1 MAQESRLVVVIDSQ
15 NAERNARNLGNE
27 LVSIERKGEFASKSM
42 DSLSV
47 ATRALAGHMAGL
59 VTVGA
64 AISKMDTYTGLQNRL
79 KLVTNNQAELNK
91 ATEDTFQIAQKTYSA
106 WDSVLQVYQR
116 FSDNAKTLNLTMDDT
131 ARLTETVSK
140 AVAISGAS
148 AEAAD
153 AALVQFGQ
161 ALASGTLRGEELNSV
176 MEQTPALAKAIAK
189 GMGITVGE
197 LRSVAAEGK
206 ITSQE
211 IVKALRNVQDEVD
224 ALFAKTDITIGQS
237 LTLLNNEITKFVGEA
252 GKGSGAAQALSGS
265 IQLLANNLNL
275 IADSAF
281 AIGIG
286 LMTKAVLTKTV
297 AVQASIAAST
307 KQVFATI
314 AERNANIAA
323 AKAEVESALAEAQS
337 TQVTLTNIKA
347 THAQIMAEIELEKVR
362 LKAQI
367 TEQGRTATIT
377 RMAQLGRLQ
386 AQVAL
391 EVAAAE
397 TAQSA
402 SSARLSAALTAQS
415 VATSRLALAK
425 SALMAIFSPMGLAI
439 AATAASFYL
448 LSSSSDEVKESLAT
462 QSDSVSDLT
471 DKYIKLNTV
480 QALTEGV
487 RLRKEIEQQNDAID
501 DASGAIKRFA
511 YIQKELFKL
520 SGSDYEDYQNA
531 IKSIATGASDAGDL
545 LKKMISSGRFSQTQI
560 DKLIEFSSA
569 VAESKNKIEQGNTAL
584 KLLNATS
591 GQHVEVT
598 AESIKQLTIQTNLT
612 KVATQNFT
620 DMKTQMLD
628 SLRAQVEFIRL
639 NGGSEEQ
646 VKSLNKVIQAYSL
659 NQISATD
666 AVSKFNS
673 TAKVPVDNIK
683 KLQEYAI
690 KTDQSKIALN
700 QANAELKKQND
711 LRNEYLKQHQTV
723 LGAQQGE
730 TNELNNQV
738 AAQEKLNK
746 LRDNANKDNLKN
758 DFLIKNTKA
767 FGGGEKGLDK
777 ARAASEFYTDNKIPM
792 TRSLT
797 GQEYAIFE
805 AWYKKQKEVKDL
817 QESISESTRKQT
829 KEVEKQTKEAAKQA
843 VLLAGNDEK
852 SRNMLRVYLA
862 FRNAGLGDK
871 QARVMTAQVGRE
883 TDFRNEAMFGSH
895 KDANNG
901 YTNTGFLSW
910 QKSRSTK
917 LMQSLQ
923 GQGVLDKNGKIQQTQ
938 DALDAMAKHA
948 VQEAMTDKSY
958 SKSKA
963 ALLNDDLDY
972 RSLERIVAKN
982 LVGWDYDGKKLGKA
996 KASQHLAKQD
1006 SYYNQL
1012 SKILGDNPEA
1022 VSKAIGDLSKLED
1035 EAYKARAKTLE
1046 EVKQLQATYDSETV
1060 ARSKKREEEINKA
1073 TILGQSN
1080 LIPKINERY
1089 DAEDKLAQKQFDF
1102 EVNGY
1107 KWTEEQKLDY
1117 TYETNSLRLVAEGKL
1132 SEDQRKVALDGLKL
1146 QKQQELGLLKLAQ
1159 EQRLFQARLSLLS
1172 ETQAMQERYRLERE
1186 EIHKNTKL
1194 SIEERQKLIALS
1206 KANQDKETR
1215 DKVNNAVQNWGGI
1228 QADMNGTGEFFRQDQ
1243 ERFSRLN
1250 AANDLADSQFAATD
1264 LNEQNSLDG
1273 LNAQFEAGL
1282 IKQQD
1287 YENQKTAIIQ
1297 AAQDQRN
1304 QIAAEHAKNVQDIE
1318 DKYQQDRLNTQ
1329 IAFGGQMMGSLTSM
1343 FGSMFGEQ
1351 SKAYKIMFAADKAYA
1366 IAAAGIAIQ
1375 QNIAAAS
1382 KAGFPLN
1389 IPLIAGAVAQ
1399 GASIIA
1405 NIRAIKDQGFADGG
1419 YTGSG
1424 RKYEPAGI
1432 VHKGEVVWSQE
1443 DIKRWGGVGLVENMR
1458 KSANP
1463 EAFINNHAI
1472 NNTSAEN
1479 VFNRSFLSSKAFN
1492 DNQNIS
1498 NIFNRPTRE
1507 NQIIVNAFKPSK
1519 DAASRSE
1526 DVQSITNQYAGNNT
1540 SFSEVLD
1547 KSIQSSKSF
1556 NASKSIISS
1565 LSNSK
1570 VLNSNVSNSTV
1581 QNAEKEL
1588 LKEVSIFKDN
1598 GFADGGYTGKGK
1610 KYEIAG
1616 AVHKGEIVWSQDD
1629 IKKWGGVDKVEQMR
1643 RATSPESFVSN
1654 YAQNHTTF
1662 ESILNRAN
1670 QSSRIF
1676 NQSKEISNIFNKS
1689 VQDDQIIYKGNGN
1702 VPTSAT
1708 SDLYHD
1714 GKVYF
1719 SSNGLV
1725 QDRSNLDDVQD
1736 FTLGRTS
1743 RPQAEIMPSIEPSTP
1758 TINFKIEVINQVSGA
1773 TVEAEQL
1780 DEQTV
1785 RIIVT
1790 DELDK
1795 QLPRKVPKLVSDQI
1809 ANPNSTISRSLTEN
1823 TTARRNRT

>member
-1 MAQESRLVVVIDSQ
+1 VELDS
-15 NAERNARNLGNE
+15 
-27 LVSIERKGEFASKSM
+27 ITKKGDFASKSM
-42 DSLSV
+42 DRMSV
-47 ATRALAGHMAGL
+47 ATRALAGYMAGL
-59 VTVGA
+59 LTVGS

-79 KLVTNNQAELNK
+79 KLVTNNQVELNK
-91 ATEDTFQIAQKTYSA
+91 ATEDTFRIAQKTYSA

-211 IVKALRNVQDEVD
+211 IVKALKNVQDEVD

-402 SSARLSAALTAQS
+402 ASSRLSAALTAQS

-545 LKKMISSGRFSQTQI
+545 LKKMISSGRFSQNQI

-591 GQHVEVT
+591 RQHVEVT

-673 TAKVPVDNIK
+673 TAKIPAENIK
-683 KLQEYAI
+683 GLQDHAT

-723 LGAQQGE
+723 LAAQQGE

-746 LRDNANKDNLKN
+746 LRDNANKDILKN

-797 GQEYAIFE
+797 SQEAAIFE
-805 AWYKKQKEVKDL
+805 AWYKKQKEAKDL
-817 QESISESTRKQT
+817 QESITESSRKQT
-829 KEVEKQTKEAAKQA
+829 KESEKKLKITQAELEVAKRSAALIESSGLGKYA
-843 VLLAGNDEK
+843 ESKGIPSSVIAGLLAQESQGIREAKSHTGAIGYFQTTSGYRKQNNMSVADSYDLEK
-852 SRNMLRVYLA
+852 SGKIVIDNIAKVYEKTGDLA
-862 FRNAGLGDK
+862 QAILSHNAGEGG
-871 QARVMTAQVGRE
+871 ARQFTKTGKVKGSAE
-883 TDFRNEAMFGSH
+883 RNKEVSQ
-895 KDANNG
+895 
-901 YTNTGFLSW
+901 Y
-910 QKSRSTK
+910 
-917 LMQSLQ
+917 
-923 GQGVLDKNGKIQQTQ
+923 
-938 DALDAMAKHA
+938 
-948 VQEAMTDKSY
+948 
-958 SKSKA
+958 
-963 ALLNDDLDY
+963 
-972 RSLERIVAKN
+972 VAKVSRYSDIIAGG
-982 LVGWDYDGKKLGKA
+982 VGKGGLSDGDSDRAYGK
-996 KASQHLAKQD
+996 Q
-1006 SYYNQL
+1006 
-1012 SKILGDNPEA
+1012 I
-1022 VSKAIGDLSKLED
+1022 
-1035 EAYKARAKTLE
+1035 KARLE
-1046 EVKQLQATYDSETV
+1046 LVKQGLNLQEQYEEEQAKRTK
-1060 ARSKKREEEINKA
+1060 ARNEEINLA
-1073 TILGQSN
+1073 QQTGQTA
-1080 LIPKINERY
+1080 LIPKIKERY
-1089 DAEDKLAQKQFDF
+1089 KAQDELAKLQQDF

-1107 KWTEEQKLDY
+1107 KWTEKQKLEY

-1132 SEDQRKVALDGLKL
+1132 SEDQRKVALGGLEL

-1159 EQRLFQARLSLLS
+1159 EQRLFQAEQFMLGEMERIKKRYALEYDEISKITDLEERRRKMSAFQADFIRNGVGNPTIDQYDTSSQFLKSTNYTKPKQTNMQVLDEDYAQTYQKLKDNLAAVLES
-1172 ETQAMQERYRLERE
+1172 EKASYQERLEA
-1186 EIHKNTKL
+1186 
-1194 SIEERQKLIALS
+1194 ERVFKEARQQMDNEYHL
-1206 KANQDKETR
+1206 KAIDARKADHDSQLQLYSQMISSASST
-1215 DKVNNAVQNWGGI
+1215 WGGLTQI
-1228 QADMNGTGEFFRQDQ
+1228 VKDARGEN
-1243 ERFSRLN
+1243 SRSFKAMFIAQQSFAIASAIISAHL
-1250 AANDLADSQFAATD
+1250 AATQVAAD
-1264 LNEQNSLDG
+1264 ATIPFFGAKIAASTAMLAMGYAN
-1273 LNAQFEAGL
+1273 AGL
-1282 IKQQD
+1282 I
-1287 YENQKTAIIQ
+1287 A
-1297 AAQDQRN
+1297 
-1304 QIAAEHAKNVQDIE
+1304 
-1318 DKYQQDRLNTQ
+1318 
-1329 IAFGGQMMGSLTSM
+1329 GQT
-1343 FGSMFGEQ
+1343 
-1351 SKAYKIMFAADKAYA
+1351 I
-1366 IAAAGIAIQ
+1366 
-1375 QNIAAAS
+1375 
-1382 KAGFPLN
+1382 AGF
-1389 IPLIAGAVAQ
+1389 
-1399 GASIIA
+1399 S
-1405 NIRAIKDQGFADGG
+1405 DGG
-1419 YTGSG
+1419 FTGSG
-1424 RKYEPAGI
+1424 GKYQPAGI
-1432 VHKGEVVWSQE
+1432 VHKGEIVWSQE
-1443 DIKRWGGVGLVENMR
+1443 DIKRWGGVGLVEKMR

-1463 EAFINNHAI
+1463 EAFLNN
-1472 NNTSAEN
+1472 
-1479 VFNRSFLSSKAFN
+1479 
-1492 DNQNIS
+1492 
-1498 NIFNRPTRE
+1498 
-1507 NQIIVNAFKPSK
+1507 
-1519 DAASRSE
+1519 
-1526 DVQSITNQYAGNNT
+1526 
-1540 SFSEVLD
+1540 
-1547 KSIQSSKSF
+1547 
-1556 NASKSIISS
+1556 NAS
-1565 LSNSK
+1565 
-1570 VLNSNVSNSTV
+1570 
-1581 QNAEKEL
+1581 
-1588 LKEVSIFKDN
+1588 
-1598 GFADGGYTGKGK
+1598 ADS
-1610 KYEIAG
+1610 
-1616 AVHKGEIVWSQDD
+1616 V
-1629 IKKWGGVDKVEQMR
+1629 MR
-1643 RATSPESFVSN
+1643 RAMMSSSAFIESQKQ
-1654 YAQNHTTF
+1654 AD
-1662 ESILNRAN
+1662 
-1670 QSSRIF
+1670 IF
-1676 NQSKEISNIFNKS
+1676 NQP
-1689 VQDDQIIYKGNGN
+1689 VQDTQIIYKGNGS
-1702 VPTSAT
+1702 VPTAASSAN
-1708 SDLYHD
+1708 SDLFHD

-1719 SSNGLV
+1719 SSNGIV

-1743 RPQAEIMPSIEPSTP
+1743 RPQAEIMPSIEQSSP
-1758 TINFKIEVINQVSGA
+1758 TINFKIEVVNQVSGA

-1780 DEQTV
+1780 DEKTV

-1823 TTARRNRT
+1823 TTARRNR

>member
-1 MAQESRLVVVIDSQ
+1 MAQESRLVIVIDAK

-27 LVSIERKGEFASKSM
+27 LDSIERKGEFASKSM
-42 DSLSV
+42 DNLSV
-47 ATRALAGHMAGL
+47 ATRALAGYMAGL
-59 VTVGA
+59 VTVSS

-79 KLVTNNQAELNK
+79 KLVTNNQVELNK
-91 ATEDTFQIAQKTYSA
+91 ATEDTFRIAQKTYSA

-211 IVKALRNVQDEVD
+211 IVKALKNVQDEVD

-402 SSARLSAALTAQS
+402 ASSRLSAALTAQS

-545 LKKMISSGRFSQTQI
+545 LKKMISSGRFSQNQI

-591 GQHVEVT
+591 RQHVEVT

-673 TAKVPVDNIK
+673 TAKIPAENIK
-683 KLQEYAI
+683 GLQDHAT

-723 LGAQQGE
+723 LAAQQGE

-746 LRDNANKDNLKN
+746 LRDNANKDILKN

-797 GQEYAIFE
+797 SQEAAIFE
-805 AWYKKQKEVKDL
+805 AWYKKQKEAKDL
-817 QESISESTRKQT
+817 QESITESSRKQT
-829 KEVEKQTKEAAKQA
+829 KESEKKLKITQAELEVAKRSAALIESSGLGKYA
-843 VLLAGNDEK
+843 ESKGIPSSVIAGLLAQESQGIREAKSHTGAIGYFQTTSGYRKQNNMSVADSYDLEK
-852 SRNMLRVYLA
+852 SGKIVIDNIAKVYKKTGDLA
-862 FRNAGLGDK
+862 QAILSHNAGEGG
-871 QARVMTAQVGRE
+871 ARQFTKTGKVKGSAE
-883 TDFRNEAMFGSH
+883 RNKEVSQ
-895 KDANNG
+895 
-901 YTNTGFLSW
+901 Y
-910 QKSRSTK
+910 
-917 LMQSLQ
+917 
-923 GQGVLDKNGKIQQTQ
+923 
-938 DALDAMAKHA
+938 
-948 VQEAMTDKSY
+948 
-958 SKSKA
+958 
-963 ALLNDDLDY
+963 
-972 RSLERIVAKN
+972 VAKVSRYSDIIAGG
-982 LVGWDYDGKKLGKA
+982 VGKGGLSDGDSDRAYGK
-996 KASQHLAKQD
+996 Q
-1006 SYYNQL
+1006 
-1012 SKILGDNPEA
+1012 I
-1022 VSKAIGDLSKLED
+1022 
-1035 EAYKARAKTLE
+1035 KARLE
-1046 EVKQLQATYDSETV
+1046 LVKQGLNLQEQYEEEQAKRTK
-1060 ARSKKREEEINKA
+1060 ARNEEINLA
-1073 TILGQSN
+1073 QQTGQTA
-1080 LIPKINERY
+1080 LIPKIKERY
-1089 DAEDKLAQKQFDF
+1089 KAQDELAKLQQDF

-1107 KWTEEQKLDY
+1107 KWTEKQKLEY

-1132 SEDQRKVALDGLKL
+1132 SEDQRKVALGGLEL

-1159 EQRLFQARLSLLS
+1159 EQRLFQAEQFMLGEMERIKKRYALEYDEISKITDLEERRRKMSAFQADFIRNGVGNPTIDQYDTSSQFLKSTNYTKPKQTNMQVLDEDYAQTYQKLKDNLAAVLES
-1172 ETQAMQERYRLERE
+1172 EKASYQERLEA
-1186 EIHKNTKL
+1186 
-1194 SIEERQKLIALS
+1194 ERVFKEARQQMDNEYHL
-1206 KANQDKETR
+1206 KAIDARKADHDSQLQLYSQMISSASST
-1215 DKVNNAVQNWGGI
+1215 WGGLTQI
-1228 QADMNGTGEFFRQDQ
+1228 VKDARGEN
-1243 ERFSRLN
+1243 SRSFKAMFIAQQSFAIASAIISAHL
-1250 AANDLADSQFAATD
+1250 AATQVAAD
-1264 LNEQNSLDG
+1264 ATIPFFGAKIAASTAMLAMGYAN
-1273 LNAQFEAGL
+1273 AGL
-1282 IKQQD
+1282 I
-1287 YENQKTAIIQ
+1287 A
-1297 AAQDQRN
+1297 
-1304 QIAAEHAKNVQDIE
+1304 
-1318 DKYQQDRLNTQ
+1318 
-1329 IAFGGQMMGSLTSM
+1329 GQT
-1343 FGSMFGEQ
+1343 
-1351 SKAYKIMFAADKAYA
+1351 I
-1366 IAAAGIAIQ
+1366 
-1375 QNIAAAS
+1375 
-1382 KAGFPLN
+1382 AGF
-1389 IPLIAGAVAQ
+1389 
-1399 GASIIA
+1399 S
-1405 NIRAIKDQGFADGG
+1405 DGG
-1419 YTGSG
+1419 FTGSG
-1424 RKYEPAGI
+1424 GKYQPAGI
-1432 VHKGEVVWSQE
+1432 VHKGEIVWSQE
-1443 DIKRWGGVGLVENMR
+1443 DIKRWGGVGLVEKMR

-1463 EAFINNHAI
+1463 EAFLNN
-1472 NNTSAEN
+1472 
-1479 VFNRSFLSSKAFN
+1479 
-1492 DNQNIS
+1492 
-1498 NIFNRPTRE
+1498 
-1507 NQIIVNAFKPSK
+1507 
-1519 DAASRSE
+1519 
-1526 DVQSITNQYAGNNT
+1526 
-1540 SFSEVLD
+1540 
-1547 KSIQSSKSF
+1547 
-1556 NASKSIISS
+1556 NAS
-1565 LSNSK
+1565 
-1570 VLNSNVSNSTV
+1570 
-1581 QNAEKEL
+1581 
-1588 LKEVSIFKDN
+1588 
-1598 GFADGGYTGKGK
+1598 ADS
-1610 KYEIAG
+1610 
-1616 AVHKGEIVWSQDD
+1616 V
-1629 IKKWGGVDKVEQMR
+1629 MR
-1643 RATSPESFVSN
+1643 RAMMSSSAFIESQKQ
-1654 YAQNHTTF
+1654 AD
-1662 ESILNRAN
+1662 
-1670 QSSRIF
+1670 IF
-1676 NQSKEISNIFNKS
+1676 NQP
-1689 VQDDQIIYKGNGN
+1689 VQDTQIIYKGNRDT
-1702 VPTSAT
+1702 PKLASSAN
-1708 SDLYHD
+1708 SDLFHD

-1719 SSNGLV
+1719 SSNGIV

-1743 RPQAEIMPSIEPSTP
+1743 RPQAEIMPSIEQSSP
-1758 TINFKIEVINQVSGA
+1758 TINFKIEVVNQVSGA

-1780 DEQTV
+1780 DEKTV

-1823 TTARRNRT
+1823 TTARRNR

>member
-1 MAQESRLVVVIDSQ
+1 MAQESRLVIVIDSQ

-27 LVSIERKGEFASKSM
+27 LNSIERKGEFASKSM

-59 VTVGA
+59 LTVGS

-91 ATEDTFQIAQKTYSA
+91 ATEDTFRIAQKTYSA

-211 IVKALRNVQDEVD
+211 IIKALKNVQDEVD
-224 ALFAKTDITIGQS
+224 TLFAKTDITIGQS

-598 AESIKQLTIQTNLT
+598 TESIKQLTIQTNLT

-666 AVSKFNS
+666 AVDKFNS
-673 TAKVPVDNIK
+673 TAKVPAENIK
-683 KLQEYAI
+683 GLQDYAT

-746 LRDNANKDNLKN
+746 LRDNANKDILKN

-797 GQEYAIFE
+797 SQEAAIFE

-829 KEVEKQTKEAAKQA
+829 KEVEKQTKESAKQA
-843 VLLAGNDEK
+843 VLLAGNNERV
-852 SRNMLRVYLA
+852 RNMLRVYQS

-895 KDANNG
+895 KDENNG

-982 LVGWDYDGKKLGKA
+982 FVGWDYDGKKLGKA

-1022 VSKAIGDLSKLED
+1022 ASKAIGDLSKFED

-1186 EIHKNTKL
+1186 EILKNTKL

-1215 DKVNNAVQNWGGI
+1215 DKVNNAAQNWGGI
-1228 QADMNGTGEFFRQDQ
+1228 QADMNGTSEFFRQDQ

-1250 AANDLADSQFAATD
+1250 AANDLADSQYAATD
-1264 LNEQNSLDG
+1264 LDEKNGLDN
-1273 LNAQFEAGL
+1273 LNAQMEAGL

-1287 YENQKTAIIQ
+1287 FENRKTAIIQ

-1304 QIAAEHAKNVQDIE
+1304 QIAAEYAQNAQDIE
-1318 DKYQQDRLNTQ
+1318 DKYQQDRLNTI

-1382 KAGFPLN
+1382 KVGFPLN
-1389 IPLIAGAVAQ
+1389 LPLIAGAVAQ

-1419 YTGSG
+1419 YTGRG
-1424 RKYEPAGI
+1424 GKYEVAGA
-1432 VHKGEVVWSQE
+1432 VHKGEIVWSQE
-1443 DIKRWGGVGLVENMR
+1443 DIKRWGGVGLVEKMR

-1463 EAFINNHAI
+1463 EAFLNN
-1472 NNTSAEN
+1472 
-1479 VFNRSFLSSKAFN
+1479 
-1492 DNQNIS
+1492 
-1498 NIFNRPTRE
+1498 
-1507 NQIIVNAFKPSK
+1507 
-1519 DAASRSE
+1519 
-1526 DVQSITNQYAGNNT
+1526 
-1540 SFSEVLD
+1540 
-1547 KSIQSSKSF
+1547 
-1556 NASKSIISS
+1556 NAS
-1565 LSNSK
+1565 
-1570 VLNSNVSNSTV
+1570 
-1581 QNAEKEL
+1581 
-1588 LKEVSIFKDN
+1588 
-1598 GFADGGYTGKGK
+1598 ADS
-1610 KYEIAG
+1610 
-1616 AVHKGEIVWSQDD
+1616 V
-1629 IKKWGGVDKVEQMR
+1629 MR
-1643 RATSPESFVSN
+1643 RALMSSNAFIESQKQ
-1654 YAQNHTTF
+1654 AD
-1662 ESILNRAN
+1662 
-1670 QSSRIF
+1670 IF
-1676 NQSKEISNIFNKS
+1676 NQP
-1689 VQDDQIIYKGNGN
+1689 VQDTQIIYKGNRDT
-1702 VPTSAT
+1702 PKLASSAN
-1708 SDLYHD
+1708 SDLFHD

-1743 RPQAEIMPSIEPSTP
+1743 RPQAEITPSIEPASP

-1809 ANPNSTISRSLTEN
+1809 GNPNSTISRSLTEN
-1823 TTARRNRT
+1823 TTARRNR

>member
-1 MAQESRLVVVIDSQ
+1 MAQEARLVIVIDS
-15 NAERNARNLGNE
+15 ERAKRTAQDLSVE
-27 LVSIERKGEFASKSM
+27 LDSITKKGDFASKSM
-42 DSLSV
+42 DRMSV
-47 ATRALAGHMAGL
+47 ATRALAGYMAGL
-59 VTVGA
+59 LTVGS

-79 KLVTNNQAELNK
+79 KLVTNNQVELNK
-91 ATEDTFQIAQKTYSA
+91 ATEDTFRIAQKTYSA

-211 IVKALRNVQDEVD
+211 IVKALKNVQDEVD

-402 SSARLSAALTAQS
+402 ASSRLSAALTAQS

-545 LKKMISSGRFSQTQI
+545 LKKMISSGRFSQNQI

-591 GQHVEVT
+591 RQHVEVT

-673 TAKVPVDNIK
+673 TAKIPAENIK
-683 KLQEYAI
+683 GLQDHAT

-723 LGAQQGE
+723 LAAQQGE

-746 LRDNANKDNLKN
+746 LRDNANKDILKN

-797 GQEYAIFE
+797 SQEAAIFE
-805 AWYKKQKEVKDL
+805 AWYKKQKEAKDL
-817 QESISESTRKQT
+817 QESITESSRKQT
-829 KEVEKQTKEAAKQA
+829 KESEKKLKITQAELEVAKRSAALIESSGLGKYA
-843 VLLAGNDEK
+843 ESKGIPSSVIAGLLAQESQGIREAKSHTGAIGYFQTTSGYRKQNNMSVADSYDLEK
-852 SRNMLRVYLA
+852 SGKIVIDNIAKVYEKTGDLA
-862 FRNAGLGDK
+862 QAILSHNAGEGG
-871 QARVMTAQVGRE
+871 ARQFTKTGKVKGSAE
-883 TDFRNEAMFGSH
+883 RNKEVSQ
-895 KDANNG
+895 
-901 YTNTGFLSW
+901 Y
-910 QKSRSTK
+910 
-917 LMQSLQ
+917 
-923 GQGVLDKNGKIQQTQ
+923 
-938 DALDAMAKHA
+938 
-948 VQEAMTDKSY
+948 
-958 SKSKA
+958 
-963 ALLNDDLDY
+963 
-972 RSLERIVAKN
+972 VAKVSRYSDIIAGG
-982 LVGWDYDGKKLGKA
+982 VGKGGLSDGDSDRAYGK
-996 KASQHLAKQD
+996 Q
-1006 SYYNQL
+1006 
-1012 SKILGDNPEA
+1012 I
-1022 VSKAIGDLSKLED
+1022 
-1035 EAYKARAKTLE
+1035 KARLE
-1046 EVKQLQATYDSETV
+1046 LVKQGLNLQEQYEEEQAKRTK
-1060 ARSKKREEEINKA
+1060 ARNEEINLA
-1073 TILGQSN
+1073 QQTGQTA
-1080 LIPKINERY
+1080 LIPKIKERY
-1089 DAEDKLAQKQFDF
+1089 KAQDELAKLQQDF

-1107 KWTEEQKLDY
+1107 KWTEKQKLEY

-1132 SEDQRKVALDGLKL
+1132 SEDQRKVALGGLEL

-1159 EQRLFQARLSLLS
+1159 EQRLFQAEQFMLGEMERIKKRYALEYDEISKITDLEERRRKMSAFQADFIRNGVGNPTIDQYDTSSQFLKSTNYTKPKQTNMQVLDEDYAQTYQKLKDNLAAVLES
-1172 ETQAMQERYRLERE
+1172 EKASYQERLEA
-1186 EIHKNTKL
+1186 
-1194 SIEERQKLIALS
+1194 ERVFKEARQQMDNEYHL
-1206 KANQDKETR
+1206 KAIDARKADHDSQLQLYSQMISSASST
-1215 DKVNNAVQNWGGI
+1215 WGGLTQI
-1228 QADMNGTGEFFRQDQ
+1228 VKDARGEN
-1243 ERFSRLN
+1243 SRSFKAMFIAQQSFAIASAIISAHL
-1250 AANDLADSQFAATD
+1250 AATQVAAD
-1264 LNEQNSLDG
+1264 ATIPFFGAKIEASTAMLAMGYAN
-1273 LNAQFEAGL
+1273 AGL
-1282 IKQQD
+1282 I
-1287 YENQKTAIIQ
+1287 A
-1297 AAQDQRN
+1297 
-1304 QIAAEHAKNVQDIE
+1304 
-1318 DKYQQDRLNTQ
+1318 
-1329 IAFGGQMMGSLTSM
+1329 GQT
-1343 FGSMFGEQ
+1343 
-1351 SKAYKIMFAADKAYA
+1351 I
-1366 IAAAGIAIQ
+1366 
-1375 QNIAAAS
+1375 
-1382 KAGFPLN
+1382 AGF
-1389 IPLIAGAVAQ
+1389 
-1399 GASIIA
+1399 S
-1405 NIRAIKDQGFADGG
+1405 DGG
-1419 YTGSG
+1419 FTGSG
-1424 RKYEPAGI
+1424 GKYQPAGI
-1432 VHKGEVVWSQE
+1432 VHKGEIVWSQE
-1443 DIKRWGGVGLVENMR
+1443 DIKRWGGVGLVEKMR

-1463 EAFINNHAI
+1463 EAFLNN
-1472 NNTSAEN
+1472 
-1479 VFNRSFLSSKAFN
+1479 
-1492 DNQNIS
+1492 
-1498 NIFNRPTRE
+1498 
-1507 NQIIVNAFKPSK
+1507 
-1519 DAASRSE
+1519 
-1526 DVQSITNQYAGNNT
+1526 
-1540 SFSEVLD
+1540 
-1547 KSIQSSKSF
+1547 
-1556 NASKSIISS
+1556 NAS
-1565 LSNSK
+1565 
-1570 VLNSNVSNSTV
+1570 
-1581 QNAEKEL
+1581 
-1588 LKEVSIFKDN
+1588 
-1598 GFADGGYTGKGK
+1598 ADS
-1610 KYEIAG
+1610 
-1616 AVHKGEIVWSQDD
+1616 V
-1629 IKKWGGVDKVEQMR
+1629 MR
-1643 RATSPESFVSN
+1643 RAMMSSSAFIESQKQ
-1654 YAQNHTTF
+1654 AD
-1662 ESILNRAN
+1662 
-1670 QSSRIF
+1670 IF
-1676 NQSKEISNIFNKS
+1676 NQP
-1689 VQDDQIIYKGNGN
+1689 VQDTQIIYKGNGS
-1702 VPTSAT
+1702 VPTAASSAN
-1708 SDLYHD
+1708 SDLFHD

-1719 SSNGLV
+1719 SSNGIV

-1743 RPQAEIMPSIEPSTP
+1743 RPKAEIMPSIERASP
-1758 TINFKIEVINQVSGA
+1758 TVNFKIEVINQVSGA

-1785 RIIVT
+1785 RIIVK

-1795 QLPRKVPKLVSDQI
+1795 QLPRTVPKLVSDQI
-1809 ANPNSTISRSLTEN
+1809 GNPNSTISRSLTEN
-1823 TTARRNRT
+1823 TTARRNR

>member
-1 MAQESRLVVVIDSQ
+1 MAQESRLVIVIDSQ

-59 VTVGA
+59 LTVGS

-79 KLVTNNQAELNK
+79 KLVTNNQVELNK
-91 ATEDTFQIAQKTYSA
+91 ATEDTFRIAQKTYSA

-176 MEQTPALAKAIAK
+176 MEQTPALAKAIAQ

-591 GQHVEVT
+591 GQHVDVT

-666 AVSKFNS
+666 AVGKFNS
-673 TAKVPVDNIK
+673 TAKVPAENIK
-683 KLQEYAI
+683 GLQDYAT

-767 FGGGEKGLDK
+767 FGGGKKGLDK

-829 KEVEKQTKEAAKQA
+829 KEVEKQTKESAKQA
-843 VLLAGNDEK
+843 VLLAGNNERV
-852 SRNMLRVYLA
+852 RNMLRVYQS

-883 TDFRNEAMFGSH
+883 NDFRNEAMFGSH
-895 KDANNG
+895 KDENNG
-901 YTNTGFLSW
+901 YTNTGFISW
-910 QKSRSTK
+910 QKTRSTK

-938 DALDAMAKHA
+938 DALDAQAKFLL
-948 VQEAMTDKSY
+948 QEVMTNKSY
-958 SKSKA
+958 SKTKS

-972 RSLERIVAKN
+972 RSLEKIVGKN
-982 LVGWDYDGKKLGKA
+982 FIGWDYEGKKLGKA

-1022 VSKAIGDLSKLED
+1022 ASKAIGDLSKFED

-1159 EQRLFQARLSLLS
+1159 EQRLFQAKLFLLS
-1172 ETQAMQERYRLERE
+1172 ETEAMQERYLLERE
-1186 EIHKNTKL
+1186 EIAKTVKD
-1194 SIEERQKLIALS
+1194 EEEKRKRLALS
-1206 KANQDKETR
+1206 RDQERLEALDRAAKAGQ
-1215 DKVNNAVQNWGGI
+1215 AWGGI
-1228 QADMNGTGEFFRQDQ
+1228 HADMNGTSEFFRQDQ
-1243 ERFSRLN
+1243 ERTSSLSSASN
-1250 AANDLADSQFAATD
+1250 LVDSQVGVVN
-1264 LNEQNSLDG
+1264 LNEQNSLET
-1273 LNAQFEAGL
+1273 LNAQFEQQL
-1282 IKQQD
+1282 ISQQD
-1287 YENQKTAIIQ
+1287 FENQKTAIIQ
-1297 AAQDQRN
+1297 AAQLQREL
-1304 QIAAEHAKNVQDIE
+1304 IYADYAKSAQEIE
-1318 DKYQQDRLNTQ
+1318 AKYQQDRLNTQ
-1329 IAFGGQMMGSLTSM
+1329 LMYGQQMTGSLTSM

-1366 IAAAGIAIQ
+1366 IAAAGISIQ
-1375 QNIAAAS
+1375 QSIAKAAS
-1382 KAGFPLN
+1382 VGFPAN
-1389 IPLIAGAVAQ
+1389 IPLIASAIAQ

-1424 RKYEPAGI
+1424 GKYEPAGI

-1443 DIKRWGGVGLVENMR
+1443 DIRRWGGVGLVENMR

-1463 EAFINNHAI
+1463 EAFINNHAQ
-1472 NNTSAEN
+1472 NNTSIEN

-1492 DNQNIS
+1492 DNKSISNIS
-1498 NIFNRPTRE
+1498 N
-1507 NQIIVNAFKPSK
+1507 
-1519 DAASRSE
+1519 
-1526 DVQSITNQYAGNNT
+1526 
-1540 SFSEVLD
+1540 
-1547 KSIQSSKSF
+1547 
-1556 NASKSIISS
+1556 

-1581 QNAEKEL
+1581 QNAKKEL

-1662 ESILNRAN
+1662 ESILNRAH

-1676 NQSKEISNIFNKS
+1676 NQSKEISNIFNQPI
-1689 VQDDQIIYKGNGN
+1689 QDGQIIYKGNGN

-1736 FTLGRTS
+1736 FTIGQAA
-1743 RPQAEIMPSIEPSTP
+1743 RPQAEIMPSIEPAAP

-1823 TTARRNRT
+1823 TTARRNR

>member
-1 MAQESRLVVVIDSQ
+1 
-15 NAERNARNLGNE
+15 
-27 LVSIERKGEFASKSM
+27 
-42 DSLSV
+42 
-47 ATRALAGHMAGL
+47 
-59 VTVGA
+59 
-64 AISKMDTYTGLQNRL
+64 
-79 KLVTNNQAELNK
+79 
-91 ATEDTFQIAQKTYSA
+91 
-106 WDSVLQVYQR
+106 
-116 FSDNAKTLNLTMDDT
+116 
-131 ARLTETVSK
+131 
-140 AVAISGAS
+140 
-148 AEAAD
+148 
-153 AALVQFGQ
+153 
-161 ALASGTLRGEELNSV
+161 
-176 MEQTPALAKAIAK
+176 
-189 GMGITVGE
+189 
-197 LRSVAAEGK
+197 
-206 ITSQE
+206 
-211 IVKALRNVQDEVD
+211 
-224 ALFAKTDITIGQS
+224 QS

-402 SSARLSAALTAQS
+402 ASSRLSAALTAQS

-545 LKKMISSGRFSQTQI
+545 LKKMISSGRFSQNQI

-591 GQHVEVT
+591 RQHVEVT

-673 TAKVPVDNIK
+673 TAKIPAENIK
-683 KLQEYAI
+683 GLQDHAT

-723 LGAQQGE
+723 LAAQQGE

-746 LRDNANKDNLKN
+746 LRDNANKDILKN

-797 GQEYAIFE
+797 SQEAAIFE
-805 AWYKKQKEVKDL
+805 AWYKKQKEAKDL
-817 QESISESTRKQT
+817 QESITESSRKQT
-829 KEVEKQTKEAAKQA
+829 KESEKKLKITQAELEVAKRSAALIESSGLGKYA
-843 VLLAGNDEK
+843 ESKGIPSSVIAGLLAQESQGIREAKSHTGAIGYFQTTSGYRKQNNMSVADSYDLEK
-852 SRNMLRVYLA
+852 SGKIVIDNIAKVYEKTGDLA
-862 FRNAGLGDK
+862 QAILSHNAGEGG
-871 QARVMTAQVGRE
+871 ARQFTKTGKVKGSAE
-883 TDFRNEAMFGSH
+883 RNKEVSQ
-895 KDANNG
+895 
-901 YTNTGFLSW
+901 Y
-910 QKSRSTK
+910 
-917 LMQSLQ
+917 
-923 GQGVLDKNGKIQQTQ
+923 
-938 DALDAMAKHA
+938 
-948 VQEAMTDKSY
+948 
-958 SKSKA
+958 
-963 ALLNDDLDY
+963 
-972 RSLERIVAKN
+972 VAKVSRYSDIIAGG
-982 LVGWDYDGKKLGKA
+982 VGKGGLSDGDSDRAYGK
-996 KASQHLAKQD
+996 Q
-1006 SYYNQL
+1006 
-1012 SKILGDNPEA
+1012 I
-1022 VSKAIGDLSKLED
+1022 
-1035 EAYKARAKTLE
+1035 KARLE
-1046 EVKQLQATYDSETV
+1046 LVKQGLNLQEQYEEEQAKRTK
-1060 ARSKKREEEINKA
+1060 ARNEEINLA
-1073 TILGQSN
+1073 QQTGQTA
-1080 LIPKINERY
+1080 LIPKIKERY
-1089 DAEDKLAQKQFDF
+1089 KAQDELAKLQQDF

-1107 KWTEEQKLDY
+1107 KWTEKQKLEY

-1132 SEDQRKVALDGLKL
+1132 SEDQRKVALGGLEL

-1159 EQRLFQARLSLLS
+1159 EQRLFQAEQFMLGEMERIKKRYALEYDEISKITDLEERRRKMSAFQADFIRNGVGNPTIDQYDTSSQFLKSTNYTKPKQTNMQVLDEDYAQTYQKLKDNLAAVLES
-1172 ETQAMQERYRLERE
+1172 EKASYQERLEA
-1186 EIHKNTKL
+1186 
-1194 SIEERQKLIALS
+1194 ERVFKEARQQMDNEYHL
-1206 KANQDKETR
+1206 KAIDARKADHDSQLQLYSQMISSASST
-1215 DKVNNAVQNWGGI
+1215 WGGLTQI
-1228 QADMNGTGEFFRQDQ
+1228 VKDARGEN
-1243 ERFSRLN
+1243 SRSFKAMFIAQQSFAIASAIISAHL
-1250 AANDLADSQFAATD
+1250 AATQVAAD
-1264 LNEQNSLDG
+1264 ATIPFFGAKIAASTAMLAMGYAN
-1273 LNAQFEAGL
+1273 AGL
-1282 IKQQD
+1282 I
-1287 YENQKTAIIQ
+1287 A
-1297 AAQDQRN
+1297 
-1304 QIAAEHAKNVQDIE
+1304 
-1318 DKYQQDRLNTQ
+1318 
-1329 IAFGGQMMGSLTSM
+1329 GQT
-1343 FGSMFGEQ
+1343 
-1351 SKAYKIMFAADKAYA
+1351 I
-1366 IAAAGIAIQ
+1366 
-1375 QNIAAAS
+1375 
-1382 KAGFPLN
+1382 AGF
-1389 IPLIAGAVAQ
+1389 
-1399 GASIIA
+1399 S
-1405 NIRAIKDQGFADGG
+1405 DGG
-1419 YTGSG
+1419 FTGSG
-1424 RKYEPAGI
+1424 GKYQPAGI
-1432 VHKGEVVWSQE
+1432 VHKGEIVWSQE
-1443 DIKRWGGVGLVENMR
+1443 DIKRWGGVGLVEKMR

-1463 EAFINNHAI
+1463 EAFLNN
-1472 NNTSAEN
+1472 
-1479 VFNRSFLSSKAFN
+1479 
-1492 DNQNIS
+1492 
-1498 NIFNRPTRE
+1498 
-1507 NQIIVNAFKPSK
+1507 
-1519 DAASRSE
+1519 
-1526 DVQSITNQYAGNNT
+1526 
-1540 SFSEVLD
+1540 
-1547 KSIQSSKSF
+1547 
-1556 NASKSIISS
+1556 NAS
-1565 LSNSK
+1565 
-1570 VLNSNVSNSTV
+1570 
-1581 QNAEKEL
+1581 
-1588 LKEVSIFKDN
+1588 
-1598 GFADGGYTGKGK
+1598 ADS
-1610 KYEIAG
+1610 
-1616 AVHKGEIVWSQDD
+1616 V
-1629 IKKWGGVDKVEQMR
+1629 MR
-1643 RATSPESFVSN
+1643 RAMMSSSAFIESQKQ
-1654 YAQNHTTF
+1654 AD
-1662 ESILNRAN
+1662 
-1670 QSSRIF
+1670 IF
-1676 NQSKEISNIFNKS
+1676 NQP
-1689 VQDDQIIYKGNGN
+1689 VQDTQIIYKGNGS
-1702 VPTSAT
+1702 VPTAASSAN
-1708 SDLYHD
+1708 SDLFHD

-1719 SSNGLV
+1719 SSNGIV

-1743 RPQAEIMPSIEPSTP
+1743 RPQAEIMPSIEQSSP
-1758 TINFKIEVINQVSGA
+1758 TINFKIEVVNQVSGA

-1780 DEQTV
+1780 DEKTV

-1823 TTARRNRT
+1823 TTARRNR

>member
-1 MAQESRLVVVIDSQ
+1 
-15 NAERNARNLGNE
+15 
-27 LVSIERKGEFASKSM
+27 
-42 DSLSV
+42 
-47 ATRALAGHMAGL
+47 
-59 VTVGA
+59 
-64 AISKMDTYTGLQNRL
+64 
-79 KLVTNNQAELNK
+79 
-91 ATEDTFQIAQKTYSA
+91 
-106 WDSVLQVYQR
+106 
-116 FSDNAKTLNLTMDDT
+116 
-131 ARLTETVSK
+131 
-140 AVAISGAS
+140 
-148 AEAAD
+148 
-153 AALVQFGQ
+153 
-161 ALASGTLRGEELNSV
+161 
-176 MEQTPALAKAIAK
+176 
-189 GMGITVGE
+189 
-197 LRSVAAEGK
+197 
-206 ITSQE
+206 
-211 IVKALRNVQDEVD
+211 
-224 ALFAKTDITIGQS
+224 
-237 LTLLNNEITKFVGEA
+237 
-252 GKGSGAAQALSGS
+252 
-265 IQLLANNLNL
+265 
-275 IADSAF
+275 
-281 AIGIG
+281 
-286 LMTKAVLTKTV
+286 
-297 AVQASIAAST
+297 
-307 KQVFATI
+307 
-314 AERNANIAA
+314 
-323 AKAEVESALAEAQS
+323 
-337 TQVTLTNIKA
+337 
-347 THAQIMAEIELEKVR
+347 
-362 LKAQI
+362 
-367 TEQGRTATIT
+367 
-377 RMAQLGRLQ
+377 
-386 AQVAL
+386 
-391 EVAAAE
+391 
-397 TAQSA
+397 
-402 SSARLSAALTAQS
+402 
-415 VATSRLALAK
+415 
-425 SALMAIFSPMGLAI
+425 
-439 AATAASFYL
+439 
-448 LSSSSDEVKESLAT
+448 
-462 QSDSVSDLT
+462 
-471 DKYIKLNTV
+471 
-480 QALTEGV
+480 
-487 RLRKEIEQQNDAID
+487 
-501 DASGAIKRFA
+501 
-511 YIQKELFKL
+511 
-520 SGSDYEDYQNA
+520 

-545 LKKMISSGRFSQTQI
+545 LKKMISSGRFSQNQI

-569 VAESKNKIEQGNTAL
+569 VAESKNKIEQGNIAL

-598 AESIKQLTIQTNLT
+598 AKSIKQLTIQTNLT

-829 KEVEKQTKEAAKQA
+829 KEVEKQTKESAKQA
-843 VLLAGNDEK
+843 VLLAGNNERV
-852 SRNMLRVYLA
+852 RNMLRVYQS

-963 ALLNDDLDY
+963 ALLNEDLDY

-982 LVGWDYDGKKLGKA
+982 FVGWDYDGKKLGKA

-1022 VSKAIGDLSKLED
+1022 ASKAIGDLSKFED

-1080 LIPKINERY
+1080 LIPKIKERF
-1089 DAEDKLAQKQFDF
+1089 DAEEKLAQKQFDF

-1107 KWTEEQKLDY
+1107 EWTEEQKLDY
-1117 TYETNSLRLVAEGKL
+1117 TNETNSLRLVAEGKL
-1132 SEDQRKVALDGLKL
+1132 TEEQRKIAIDSFKL
-1146 QKQQELGLLKLAQ
+1146 QQQQELGLLKLAQ
-1159 EQRLFQARLSLLS
+1159 EQRLFQAKLFLLS
-1172 ETQAMQERYRLERE
+1172 ETEAMQERYRLERE
-1186 EIHKNTKL
+1186 EIAKTVKDEEEKRKRLTL
-1194 SIEERQKLIALS
+1194 SRDQERLEAFDRAA
-1206 KANQDKETR
+1206 KAGQ
-1215 DKVNNAVQNWGGI
+1215 AWGGI
-1228 QADMNGTGEFFRQDQ
+1228 QADMNGSGEFYRLDQ
-1243 ERFSRLN
+1243 ERSSRLS
-1250 AANDLADSQFAATD
+1250 AATNLLDSQQGVVN
-1264 LNEQNSLDG
+1264 LNEQNSIEA
-1273 LNAQFEAGL
+1273 LNAQFEQQL
-1282 IKQQD
+1282 ISQQD

-1424 RKYEPAGI
+1424 GKYEPAGI
-1432 VHKGEVVWSQE
+1432 VHKGEVVWSQD
-1443 DIKRWGGVGLVENMR
+1443 DIRRWGGVGLVENMR

-1463 EAFINNHAI
+1463 EAFINNHAQ
-1472 NNTSAEN
+1472 NNTSIEN

-1492 DNQNIS
+1492 DNKSISNIS
-1498 NIFNRPTRE
+1498 N
-1507 NQIIVNAFKPSK
+1507 
-1519 DAASRSE
+1519 
-1526 DVQSITNQYAGNNT
+1526 
-1540 SFSEVLD
+1540 
-1547 KSIQSSKSF
+1547 
-1556 NASKSIISS
+1556 

-1676 NQSKEISNIFNKS
+1676 NQSKEISNIFNQP
-1689 VQDDQIIYKGNGN
+1689 VHDGQVIYKGNGS

-1725 QDRSNLDDVQD
+1725 QDRSNLEDVQD
-1736 FTLGRTS
+1736 FTISQAS

-1823 TTARRNRT
+1823 TTTRRNRT